1 MLRPLEVAE
10 KLFIARVARLDEM
23 TRQQM
28 KMEARYCMDAA
39 CEFVNYAQD
48 IRRLGNDDTV
58 ATDWSKRPPIKPVRN
73 CQWCGKVL
81 AEDSVPKKL
90 FCSQKCRTYN
100 WRQRNGVHGD
110 E

>member
-10 KLFIARVARLDEM
+10 RLFVARVARLNEM
-23 TRQQM
+23 TRQQL

-58 ATDWSKRPPIKPVRN
+58 ATDWSKRPPTKPVRN
-73 CQWCGKVL
+73 CQWCGL
-81 AEDSVPKKL
+81 IIAEDSAPKKIY
-90 FCSQKCRTYN
+90 CSDNCRTYGN
-100 WRQRNGVHGD
+100 RRIRKERLD
-110 E
+110 A